1 MKIDI
6 LKEFIKKTVQQEVR
20 IVVQSEL
27 KRQLAEIFS
36 KEVIQAK
43 KKSAVSAETDL
54 EQQILKELDVMNESD
69 VVEEQVKP
77 TKKFVKYT
85 SNPMLNDILNQTT
98 GGVPQEGS
106 MVSMMGGYGGSTQE
120 VITETKVP
128 ENAPAPVK
136 GVYSA
141 INRYYRSLLK
151 AVDSKK
157 SKV

>member
-20 IVVQSEL
+20 NVVQSEL
-27 KRQLAEIFS
+27 KLQLAEIFA
-36 KEVIQAK
+36 KEVIQSK
-43 KKSAVSAETDL
+43 KKSSDSDL
-54 EQQILKELDVMNESD
+54 EQQILKELDVMNESA
-69 VVEEQVKP
+69 VVEEPVKP

-106 MVSMMGGYGGSTQE
+106 MVSMMGGYGNSTQE

-141 INRYYRSLLK
+141 INRDYRALLK

>member
-20 IVVQSEL
+20 NVVQSEL
-27 KRQLAEIFS
+27 KLQLAEIFS

-43 KKSAVSAETDL
+43 KKLAVSAETDL

-106 MVSMMGGYGGSTQE
+106 MVSMMGGYGNSTQE

-141 INRYYRSLLK
+141 INRDYRALLK

>member
-1 MKIDI
+1 M
-6 LKEFIKKTVQQEVR
+6 
-20 IVVQSEL
+20 
-27 KRQLAEIFS
+27 AEIFS

-43 KKSAVSAETDL
+43 KKLAVSAETDL

-69 VVEEQVKP
+69 VFEEQVKP

-106 MVSMMGGYGGSTQE
+106 MVSMMGGYGNSTQE

-141 INRYYRSLLK
+141 INRDYRALLK

>member
-20 IVVQSEL
+20 SVVQSEL
-27 KRQLAEIFS
+27 KLQLAEIFS
-36 KEVIQAK
+36 KEVIQSK
-43 KKSAVSAETDL
+43 KKSSESDL

-106 MVSMMGGYGGSTQE
+106 MVSMMGGYGNSTQE

-141 INRYYRSLLK
+141 INRDYRALLK

>member
-20 IVVQSEL
+20 NVVQSEL
-27 KRQLAEIFS
+27 KLQLAEIFS
-36 KEVIQAK
+36 KEVIQSK
-43 KKSAVSAETDL
+43 KKSSDSDL
-54 EQQILKELDVMNESD
+54 EQQILKELDVMNESA
-69 VVEEQVKP
+69 VVEEPVKP

-106 MVSMMGGYGGSTQE
+106 MVSMMGGYGNSTQE

-128 ENAPAPVK
+128 ENAPEPVK
-136 GVYSA
+136 SVYSA
-141 INRYYRSLLK
+141 MNRDYRSLMK
-151 AVDSKK
+151 AVNNKRGNK
-157 SKV
+157 

>member
-20 IVVQSEL
+20 NVVQSEL
-27 KRQLAEIFS
+27 KLQLAEIFS
-36 KEVIQAK
+36 KEVIQSK
-43 KKSAVSAETDL
+43 KKSSETDL

-106 MVSMMGGYGGSTQE
+106 MVSMMGGYGNSTQE

-141 INRYYRSLLK
+141 INRDYRALLK

>member
-20 IVVQSEL
+20 SVVQSEL

-43 KKSAVSAETDL
+43 KKSSDSEL

-77 TKKFVKYT
+77 TKKFIKYT

-106 MVSMMGGYGGSTQE
+106 MVSMMGGYGGGTQE

-128 ENAPAPVK
+128 ENAPEPVK
-136 GVYSA
+136 SVYNA
-141 INRYYRSLLK
+141 INRDYRSLMQ
-151 AVDSKK
+151 AVNKK
-157 SKV
+157 KGDK

>member
-20 IVVQSEL
+20 NVVQSEL
-27 KRQLAEIFS
+27 KLQLAEIFS
-36 KEVIQAK
+36 KEVIQSK
-43 KKSAVSAETDL
+43 KKSADSDL
-54 EQQILKELDVMNESD
+54 EQQILKELDVMNESA
-69 VVEEQVKP
+69 VVEEPIKP

-106 MVSMMGGYGGSTQE
+106 MVSMMGGYGNSTQE

-141 INRYYRSLLK
+141 INRDYRALLK

>member
-20 IVVQSEL
+20 SVVQSEL
-27 KRQLAEIFS
+27 KLLPPSIPVAFWFKS
-36 KEVIQAK
+36 K
-43 KKSAVSAETDL
+43 KKSSESDL

-141 INRYYRSLLK
+141 INRDYRALLK

>member
-1 MKIDI
+1 MKIDV

-20 IVVQSEL
+20 SVVQAEL
-27 KRQLAEIFS
+27 KLQLAEIFS
-36 KEVIQAK
+36 KEVLQAK
-43 KKSAVSAETDL
+43 KKSSDSDL
-54 EQQILKELDVMNESD
+54 EQQILKELETMNES
-69 VVEEQVKP
+69 VVEEPVKP
-77 TKKFVKYT
+77 AKKFVKYT

-106 MVSMMGGYGGSTQE
+106 MVSMMGGYGGGTQQ

-141 INRYYRSLLK
+141 INRDYRALLK

>member
-27 KRQLAEIFS
+27 KLQLAEILS
-36 KEVIQAK
+36 KDVIQSK
-43 KKSAVSAETDL
+43 KKSSDSDL
-54 EQQILKELDVMNESD
+54 EQQILKELDVMNESA
-69 VVEEQVKP
+69 VVEEPIKP

-106 MVSMMGGYGGSTQE
+106 MVSMMGGYGNSTQE

-141 INRYYRSLLK
+141 INRDYRALLK

>member
-36 KEVIQAK
+36 KEVIQSK
-43 KKSAVSAETDL
+43 KKSSDSDL
-54 EQQILKELDVMNESD
+54 EQQILSELETMNEST
-69 VVEEQVKP
+69 VVEEPVKSV
-77 TKKFVKYT
+77 KKFVKY
-85 SNPMLNDILNQTT
+85 SNNPMLNEILNQTT

-106 MVSMMGGYGGSTQE
+106 MVSMMGSYGGNNQD
-120 VITETKVP
+120 VITEAKVP

-141 INRYYRSLLK
+141 MNRDYRSLMK
-151 AVDSKK
+151 AVNNKRGEK
-157 SKV
+157 

>member
-20 IVVQSEL
+20 IVVQSEI

-43 KKSAVSAETDL
+43 KKSADSDL
-54 EQQILKELDVMNESD
+54 EQQILSELETMNEST
-69 VVEEQVKP
+69 VVEEPVKSV
-77 TKKFVKYT
+77 KKFVKY
-85 SNPMLNDILNQTT
+85 SNNPMLNEILNQTT

-106 MVSMMGGYGGSTQE
+106 MVRMMGGYGGGTQE

-128 ENAPAPVK
+128 ENAPEPVK
-136 GVYSA
+136 SVYSA
-141 INRYYRSLLK
+141 INRDYRSLMK
-151 AVDSKK
+151 AVNNKRGNK
-157 SKV
+157 

>member
-20 IVVQSEL
+20 SVVQSEL
-27 KRQLAEIFS
+27 KLQLAEIFS
-36 KEVIQAK
+36 KEVIQSK
-43 KKSAVSAETDL
+43 KKSSNSEL

-85 SNPMLNDILNQTT
+85 NNPMLNDILNQTT

-106 MVSMMGGYGGSTQE
+106 MVSMMGGYGGGTQE

-128 ENAPAPVK
+128 ENAPEPVK
-136 GVYSA
+136 SVYNA
-141 INRYYRSLLK
+141 INRDYRSLMQ
-151 AVDSKK
+151 AVNKK
-157 SKV
+157 KGDK